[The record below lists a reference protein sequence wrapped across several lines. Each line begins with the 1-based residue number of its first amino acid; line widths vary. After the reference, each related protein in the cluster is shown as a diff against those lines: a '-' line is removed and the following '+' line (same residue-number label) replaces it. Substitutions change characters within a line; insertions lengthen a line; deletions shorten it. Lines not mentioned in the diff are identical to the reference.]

1 MRNGALNDD
10 TISNK
15 YLGDAVLLGQYD
27 SVSGGEYACR
37 LFSLQLI
44 RLCRIAEKYQ
54 LKVFEYL

>member
-1 MRNGALNDD
+1 MRNGAPNDD
-10 TISNK
+10 AINDK
-15 YLGDAVLLGQYD
+15 YLGDAVLGQYD
-27 SVSGGEYACR
+27 SVSGEYACR